1 MENTNP
7 KKRQPVGQ
15 NKPQKPARKKRRI
28 LLWLFL
34 IFFVVGAA
42 AFAAF
47 YFRMI
52 PLEPEM
58 ADKVEPYITQ
68 MESFVA
74 KIQGGKKDNEQV
86 PPGSPQTN
94 FPLVDLDENKKNAS
108 PQIATPTPGLL
119 GAPAVASASPNQPI
133 GAAGAKPVA
142 TGKEAADTAKVYGK
156 LAKLY
161 SAMKPE
167 EAVAV
172 FSNLEEDQVVL
183 ILSRMDDESASK
195 ILASTEAK
203 KAARLTQA
211 MIKRK

>member
-34 IFFVVGAA
+34 IFFVVGVAT
-42 AFAAF
+42 FAAF

-68 MESFVA
+68 MESLVA

-86 PPGSPQTN
+86 TSGSPQTN
-94 FPLVDLDENKKNAS
+94 FPLVDLEENKKT
-108 PQIATPTPGLL
+108 ATPTPSLL
-119 GAPAVASASPNQPI
+119 GTPAVASASPNQPI
-133 GAAGAKPVA
+133 GAAGAKPVPA
-142 TGKEAADTAKVYGK
+142 GKEAADTAKVYGK

-172 FSNLEEDQVVL
+172 FNNLEEEQVVL
-183 ILSRMDDESASK
+183 ILSRMDDESAGK